1 MTNGLETRRPAPGNF
16 LKYIFIHLL
25 NVYYQVNYDDIKVKD
40 GGIEGRSVWEY
51 LVSFIIII
59 SLITKFHLQ
68 VNYDDYVY
76 GHYEHRKPQR
86 LSKFCIYIIILY
98 VY

>member
-1 MTNGLETRRPAPGNF
+1 MTTGLETRRPAPGNF

-40 GGIEGRSVWEY
+40 GGMEGRSVWEY

-76 GHYEHRKPQR
+76 GLQTTATE
-86 LSKFCIYIIILY
+86 
-98 VY
+98 